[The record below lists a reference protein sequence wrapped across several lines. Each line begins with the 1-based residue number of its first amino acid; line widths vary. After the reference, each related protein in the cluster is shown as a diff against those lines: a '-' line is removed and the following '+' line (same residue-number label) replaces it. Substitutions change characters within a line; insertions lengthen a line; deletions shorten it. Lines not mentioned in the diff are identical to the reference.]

1 MHPRSHRG
9 RILGQPDDVPRVDA
23 AAGGGVEV
31 IDTVAKRCT
40 LAGANLGLLEGEV
53 TVTSDCLCFEGR
65 SVRDVDEEGSAS
77 ARRLQSSGMITTV
90 IVPLG
95 KIDCRS
101 RGPDGVAE

>member
-1 MHPRSHRG
+1 MEAMG
-9 RILGQPDDVPRVDA
+9 A
-23 AAGGGVEV
+23 
-31 IDTVAKRCT
+31 VAKRCT

-65 SVRDVDEEGSAS
+65 SVRDVDEEGSPS

-90 IVPLG
+90 IIPLG